1 VGLNE
6 DIESARR
13 QRLRF
18 KVSRKEQRGAP
29 WLGVFEGEDLEEALS
44 RARAETAYEAAV
56 FVVTN
61 SGGFIYWTSAAP
73 DVFNSTVVQP

>member
-18 KVSRKEQRGAP
+18 EVCRKEQRGAP
-29 WLGVFEGEDLEEALS
+29 WLEVFEGEDLEEALS

-56 FVVTN
+56 SVVTN
-61 SGGFIYWTSAAP
+61 RGGLIYWTSAAP